1 MALCTIK
8 PCLVHQLS
16 PLSALSQVVK
26 DLKQLPEEE
35 SVGVLKI
42 AEDIKNQ
49 LEEFKPYAP
58 LVVGLRIYGSM
69 VCVYFMVDILW

>member
-1 MALCTIK
+1 M
-8 PCLVHQLS
+8 
-16 PLSALSQVVK
+16 K